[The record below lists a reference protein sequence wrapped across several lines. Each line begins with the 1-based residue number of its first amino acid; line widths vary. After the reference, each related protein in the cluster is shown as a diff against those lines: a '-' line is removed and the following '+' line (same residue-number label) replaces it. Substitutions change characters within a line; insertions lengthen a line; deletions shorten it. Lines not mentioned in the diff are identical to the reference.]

1 MTKLKFKGADRLVGS
16 RHQGS
21 GGMSNAST
29 SHIGL
34 VWGDGFMV
42 AVLAAVMVA
51 TLSRHSDFATTT
63 VINFGLFTLLAA
75 SLQLMLGF
83 TNQASLTQAGVYGV
97 GAYVSIYVETKLHV
111 PIGVALVAAVLA
123 GALMGLLF
131 SLPLRRLREHF
142 LAMATLAAQVILS
155 TAFTHLN
162 GLTGGINGEVA
173 PAAHL
178 NSVPMLA
185 ILLAVSCL
193 VLVGLSHLRVSRFGR
208 QLLALKVDET
218 MASSVGIDV
227 GRLRIA
233 VVVVAFAIAAGA
245 GFMLT
250 ETSAFIAP
258 ENFTLTTSLAVL
270 VAVVLGGRSLR
281 WGTLVGA
288 GVYSA
293 LVAETTSFPGLS
305 TIIIGVALVVI
316 LGYAPGGL
324 TGLQLAKWAKS
335 IRVRLGPSAGVAPSN
350 EPEVQLFEASDRR
363 APEPGVVA
371 K

>member
-1 MTKLKFKGADRLVGS
+1 MKPTNGNG
-16 RHQGS
+16 
-21 GGMSNAST
+21 GGMAPGRRRAFVRSKAST
-29 SHIGL
+29 THAGL
-34 VWGDGFMV
+34 IWGD
-42 AVLAAVMVA
+42 AVMVA
-51 TLSRHSDFATTT
+51 ALAALFVLTVGRHSDFATTT

-97 GAYVSIYVETKLHV
+97 GAYVSILVETKLGA
-111 PIGVALVAAVLA
+111 PIGLALVAAVLA

-131 SLPLRRLREHF
+131 ALPLRRLREHF
-142 LAMATLAAQVILS
+142 LAMATLAAQVILT

-178 NSVPMLA
+178 NSVTMLA
-185 ILLAVSCL
+185 ILLAVSCA
-193 VLVGLSHLRVSRFGR
+193 VLVALSHLRVSRIGR

-227 GRLRIA
+227 GRLRII
-233 VVVVAFAIAAGA
+233 VVIVAFAIAAGA

-293 LVAETTSFPGLS
+293 LVAETISFPGLS

-324 TGLQLAKWAKS
+324 TGLQPTKWARAMVS
-335 IRVRLGPSAGVAPSN
+335 RVRPDVARAAHTDSAARHLHASDQTAP
-350 EPEVQLFEASDRR
+350 EPEVM
-363 APEPGVVA
+363 A